1 MKLVG
6 NALIVIIV
14 LALFIGFSYLIY
26 KTWIVFGFWTI
37 LWTGLASIVAELLFG
52 NLFGSR
58 KESNGTIT
66 FNPKEWPKFINIAI
80 SLGIGY
86 YLYSIISVPT
96 VDENDYLFGL
106 IYLIALTCL
115 PIIWSLYKL
124 IRDRNDFVQIEGQIL
139 SYRDNSDTGQ
149 VDLNSVIKISG
160 LKDLTLELA
169 DQSTLEIKLSQMNFN
184 AADRSA
190 LIKEIQLRLPKVS
203 ESTEESA

>member
-1 MKLVG
+1 MKLG
-6 NALIVIIV
+6 RIAFIALIILV
-14 LALFIGFSYLIY
+14 LVTGFSFLIY

-37 LWTGLASIVAELLFG
+37 LWTGLVSFVADALFG

-58 KESNGTIT
+58 KESNGIIT
-66 FNPKEWPKFINIAI
+66 FNPKEWPKFINITI

-86 YLYSIISVPT
+86 YLYSIISAPT

-106 IYLIALTCL
+106 TYLIALTCL

-139 SYRDNSDTGQ
+139 NYRDNAATGQ
-149 VDLNSVIKISG
+149 LDLTTVVKFSG
-160 LKDLTLELA
+160 LKDLNFELA

-184 AADRSA
+184 TADRIA
-190 LIKEIQLRLPKVS
+190 LIKEIELRLPQVNEAAK
-203 ESTEESA
+203 

>member
-6 NALIVIIV
+6 NTLIVIIV

-66 FNPKEWPKFINIAI
+66 FNPKEWPKFINITI

-96 VDENDYLFGL
+96 VEENDYLFGL
-106 IYLIALTCL
+106 TYLIALTFL

-124 IRDRNDFVQIEGQIL
+124 IRDRNDFVQIEGQLL

-169 DQSTLEIKLSQMNFN
+169 DQSSLIIKLSQMNFN

-190 LIKEIQLRLPKVS
+190 LIKEIQLRLPEVS
-203 ESTEESA
+203 ESPEEIA

>member
-6 NALIVIIV
+6 NTLIVIIV
-14 LALFIGFSYLIY
+14 LALFVGFSYLIY
-26 KTWIVFGFWTI
+26 KTYIVFGFWTI
-37 LWTGLASIVAELLFG
+37 IWTGLASIVAELLFG

-106 IYLIALTCL
+106 TYLITLTLL

-124 IRDRNDFVQIEGQIL
+124 IRDRNDFVQIEGQLL

-149 VDLNSVIKISG
+149 VDLSSVVKISG

-169 DQSTLEIKLSQMNFN
+169 DQSCLEIKLSQMNFN

-190 LIKEIQLRLPKVS
+190 LIKEIQLRLPEVS
-203 ESTEESA
+203 ESPEEIA

>member
-6 NALIVIIV
+6 NILIVIIV
-14 LALFIGFSYLIY
+14 LALFVGFSYLIY
-26 KTWIVFGFWTI
+26 KTYIVFGFWNI
-37 LWTGLASIVAELLFG
+37 IWTGLASIVAELLFG

-86 YLYSIISVPT
+86 YLYSIISAPT

-106 IYLIALTCL
+106 TYLIALTFL

-124 IRDRNDFVQIEGQIL
+124 IRDRNDFVQIEGQLL

-149 VDLNSVIKISG
+149 VDLNLVVKISG
-160 LKDLTLELA
+160 SKDITLEFA
-169 DQSTLEIKLSQMNFN
+169 NEYSIEIKLSQMNFN

-190 LIKEIQLRLPKVS
+190 LIKEIQLRLPKLS

>member
-1 MKLVG
+1 MKQVG
-6 NALIVIIV
+6 NTLIVIIV

-26 KTWIVFGFWTI
+26 KTYIVFGFWTI
-37 LWTGLASIVAELLFG
+37 IWTGLASIVAELLFG

-66 FNPKEWPKFINIAI
+66 FNPKEWPKFINIGI

-86 YLYSIISVPT
+86 YLYSIISAPS

-106 IYLIALTCL
+106 TYLIALTFL

-124 IRDRNDFVQIEGQIL
+124 IRDRNDFVQIEGQLL

-149 VDLNSVIKISG
+149 VNLNSVIKISG

-169 DQSTLEIKLSQMNFN
+169 DQSSLIIKLSQMNFN

>member
-1 MKLVG
+1 MKRVG

-14 LALFIGFSYLIY
+14 LALFIGLSYLIY

-66 FNPKEWPKFINIAI
+66 FNPKEWPKFINITI

-86 YLYSIISVPT
+86 YLYSIISAPT

-106 IYLIALTCL
+106 TYLIALTCL

-124 IRDRNDFVQIEGQIL
+124 IRDRNDFVQIEGQLL

-149 VDLNSVIKISG
+149 VDLSSVVKISG

-169 DQSTLEIKLSQMNFN
+169 DQSSLEIKLSQMNFN

>member
-58 KESNGTIT
+58 KESNGIIS

-106 IYLIALTCL
+106 TYLIALTCL

-169 DQSTLEIKLSQMNFN
+169 DQSSLEIKLSQMNFN

>member
-14 LALFIGFSYLIY
+14 LALFIGFSFLIY

-37 LWTGLASIVAELLFG
+37 LWTGLASMVAELLFG

-106 IYLIALTCL
+106 TYLIALTCL

-124 IRDRNDFVQIEGQIL
+124 IRDRNDFVQIEGLIL
-139 SYRDNSDTGQ
+139 SYRDNSDIGQ

-169 DQSTLEIKLSQMNFN
+169 DQSSLEIKLSQMNFN

-190 LIKEIQLRLPKVS
+190 LIKEIQLRLPKVN
-203 ESTEESA
+203 ESTEEIA

>member
-58 KESNGTIT
+58 KESNGIIS

-106 IYLIALTCL
+106 TYLIALTCL

-169 DQSTLEIKLSQMNFN
+169 DQSSLEIKLSQMNFN
-184 AADRSA
+184 SADRSA

>member
-1 MKLVG
+1 
-6 NALIVIIV
+6 
-14 LALFIGFSYLIY
+14 
-26 KTWIVFGFWTI
+26 
-37 LWTGLASIVAELLFG
+37 
-52 NLFGSR
+52 
-58 KESNGTIT
+58 
-66 FNPKEWPKFINIAI
+66 
-80 SLGIGY
+80 
-86 YLYSIISVPT
+86 VPT

>member
-1 MKLVG
+1 MKLAG

-14 LALFIGFSYLIY
+14 LALIIGFSYLIY

-106 IYLIALTCL
+106 TYLIALTCL

-124 IRDRNDFVQIEGQIL
+124 IRDRNDFVQIEGQLL

-149 VDLNSVIKISG
+149 VDLSSVVKISG

-169 DQSTLEIKLSQMNFN
+169 DQSCLEIKLSQMNFN

-190 LIKEIQLRLPKVS
+190 LIKEIQLRLPEVS
-203 ESTEESA
+203 ESPEEIA

>member
-58 KESNGTIT
+58 KEYNGTIT
-66 FNPKEWPKFINIAI
+66 FNPKEWPKFINVAI

-86 YLYSIISVPT
+86 YLYSIISAPT

-106 IYLIALTCL
+106 TYLIALTFL

-124 IRDRNDFVQIEGQIL
+124 IRDRNDFVQIEGQLL

-169 DQSTLEIKLSQMNFN
+169 DQSSLIIKLSQMNFN

>member
-6 NALIVIIV
+6 NTLIVIIV

-26 KTWIVFGFWTI
+26 KTYIVFGFWTI
-37 LWTGLASIVAELLFG
+37 IWTGLASIVAELLFG

-96 VDENDYLFGL
+96 VEENDYLFGL
-106 IYLIALTCL
+106 TYLIALTFL

-124 IRDRNDFVQIEGQIL
+124 IRDRNDFVQIEGQLL
-139 SYRDNSDTGQ
+139 SYRDNADTGQ

-169 DQSTLEIKLSQMNFN
+169 DQSSLIIKLSQMNFN

-190 LIKEIQLRLPKVS
+190 LIKEIQLRLPKAI